1 MRIHLRIILSLAL
14 LSVCFSAFADVSSRQ
29 QYAAAIGT
37 EKPLY
42 KEKSASVDDRIA
54 DLMQRMTL
62 KEKIGQLLCPLG
74 WTMYDKQSDGKRTL
88 LQVSELYKKRM
99 SDMPIGSLWA
109 VQRADPWTQKT
120 LETGI
125 NAEESADVMNMLQ
138 RYAMENTRLGIP
150 VLIMEEAPHGHM
162 GIGSTCFPTGI
173 GQAATFDY
181 ELMKQMGEAIGTEL
195 SLRGAHVAYGPVL
208 DIAREPRWSRVEET
222 LGEDPY
228 LAGVLGAGLVE
239 GMRSKGIVNTLKH
252 FAAYGIPEGGLNG
265 EQVSLGW
272 NQLLNEY
279 IPQFRMAVDAGAGS
293 IMTSYNAVDGVP
305 CTGNKTLLTDVLRRE
320 WGFKGF
326 LISDLQSIE
335 VMSNSL
341 RVAQD
346 YTNAAAIALKAG
358 VDIDLQGNSYQCLED
373 ALEKELVS
381 MSDIDRAV
389 ENVLRTKFQLG
400 LFDSPY
406 VMRKAAKAVRNEQH
420 RLLARKV
427 AQESIVMLENN
438 GVLPLKKNI
447 KSIAVIGPN
456 ADNLYNQL
464 GDYTAPQAEED
475 IVTVLEGIRKK
486 VPDAKVNYVKGCA
499 VRDTSLTDIQSAVDA
514 ARLSDVTILVVGG
527 SSARDFK
534 TSYAPTGAAQVS
546 SDTAQ
551 LPDME
556 CGEGYDRSTLNL
568 MGDQLKLMQALIDAG
583 VKLVTVYI
591 EGRPLNMNLASEHSD
606 ALLCAWYPGEQ
617 GGNAVADVLFGDYN
631 PAGRMPVSVPRSVG
645 QLPVYYSKRVSHD
658 YIDSKASPLYPF
670 GYGRSYTEFAYSD
683 VSCEKTGEQEYTVR
697 CIVTNTG
704 KTSGDEVVQLYLN
717 DEYSSV
723 AIPRKLLKGF
733 RRISLQA
740 GESKTVE
747 FKLGISELS
756 IYDSQRRRVV
766 EPGTFKVYVRGN
778 SQYDPSKPDCS
789 FTVE

>member
-1 MRIHLRIILSLAL
+1 MLRPHRLFVSLTL
-14 LSVCFSAFADVSSRQ
+14 LSMCFCAFAANLSRSLP
-29 QYAAAIGT
+29 T
-37 EKPLY
+37 ESADKEQPLY
-42 KEKSASVDDRIA
+42 KDKSAPVDDRIA
-54 DLMQRMTL
+54 DLMPRMTL

-74 WTMYDKQSDGKRTL
+74 WPMYDKQTDGRHTR
-88 LQVSELYKKRM
+88 LQVSEEFKKRM
-99 SDMPIGSLWA
+99 TDMPIGSLWA

-120 LETGI
+120 LFTGI

-138 RYAMENTRLGIP
+138 RYAIENTRLGIP
-150 VLIMEEAPHGHM
+150 ILIMEEAPHGHM
-162 GIGSTCFPTGI
+162 AIGSTCFPTGI

-181 ELMKQMGEAIGTEL
+181 GLMKQMGKAIGTEL

-222 LGEDPY
+222 FGEDPY
-228 LAGVLGAGLVE
+228 LAGVLGAGIVE
-239 GMRSKGIVNTLKH
+239 GVRSQGVVNTLKH

-272 NQLLNEY
+272 NQLLNEF

-293 IMTSYNAVDGVP
+293 IMTSYNAIDGVP
-305 CTGNKTLLTDVLRRE
+305 CTGNKELLTGVLRRE
-320 WGFKGF
+320 WGFGGF
-326 LISDLQSIE
+326 VISDLQSIE
-335 VMSNSL
+335 VMSSSL

-346 YTNAAAIALKAG
+346 YTHAAAMALKAG
-358 VDIDLQGNSYQCLED
+358 VDIDLQGNSYRR
-373 ALEKELVS
+373 LEKALTKGLVS

-400 LFDSPY
+400 LFDNPY
-406 VMRKAAKAVRNEQH
+406 VDKKATKAVRCEQH
-420 RLLARKV
+420 RLLACRA
-427 AQESIVMLENN
+427 AQESIVLLENN
-438 GVLPLKKNI
+438 GVLPLDKNI

-456 ADNLYNQL
+456 ADNRYNQL

-475 IVTVLEGIRKK
+475 IVTVLEGIREK
-486 VPDAKVNYVKGCA
+486 VPEAQVNYVKGCA
-499 VRDTSLTDIQSAVDA
+499 VRDTARTDIQSAVA
-514 ARLSDVTILVVGG
+514 AAKRSDVTVLVVGG

-534 TSYAPTGAAQVS
+534 TSYASTGAAEVS
-546 SDTAQ
+546 SDTAE

-556 CGEGYDRSTLNL
+556 CGEGYDRSTLGL

-591 EGRPLNMNLASEHSD
+591 EGRPLNMNLAAEHSD

-670 GYGRSYTEFAYSD
+670 GYGKSYTEFAYSD
-683 VSCEKTGEQEYTVR
+683 VRCEKTGEQEYTVS
-697 CIVTNTG
+697 CTVTNTG
-704 KTSGDEVVQLYLN
+704 KTAGDEVVQLYLN

-723 AIPRKLLKGF
+723 AIPRKQLKGF
-733 RRISLQA
+733 RRINLQPD
-740 GESKTVE
+740 ESKTVE
-747 FKLGISELS
+747 FKLGINELS
-756 IYDSQRRRVV
+756 IYDSQRRRVI
-766 EPGTFKVYVRGN
+766 EPGTFKVYVGGS
-778 SQYDPSKPDCS
+778 SQYDAAKPDCS
-789 FTVE
+789 FTTE